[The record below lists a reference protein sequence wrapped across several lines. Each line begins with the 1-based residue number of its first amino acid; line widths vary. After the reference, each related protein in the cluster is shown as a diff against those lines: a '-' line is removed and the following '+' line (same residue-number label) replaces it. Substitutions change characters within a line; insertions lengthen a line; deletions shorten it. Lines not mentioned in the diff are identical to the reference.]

1 MMIVLL
7 KLLHRE
13 ASFVTWQLKFLSD
26 GKVLRLQ
33 LQRSYYTGPLVRNLN
48 SYGTRMMRIKLSR
61 ATNSYLHAAYYFR
74 QSVECWTPEV

>member
-26 GKVLRLQ
+26 EKVLRPQ
-33 LQRSYYTGPLVRNLN
+33 SGKGAATCPLVRNLN

-74 QSVECWTPEV
+74 QC

>member
-26 GKVLRLQ
+26 GKVLRPQ
-33 LQRSYYTGPLVRNLN
+33 MSCYTGPLVRNLN

-61 ATNSYLHAAYYFR
+61 ATNSYLHAVYYFR